1 MGACDSVNFKH
12 NKNNLPIS
20 QNEKILL
27 QCKESREKLA
37 QYIKALETKEKESRE
52 KAKDL
57 IRQKQKDRAKLYL
70 RQCKLYKTQS
80 KISEGKLDLLD
91 EQIMNLENTTLTV
104 DILNALRE
112 GNIALQN
119 LQKEVK
125 IEDLEKAKD
134 DMEYLKEKDK
144 EIGEFFKERGIENEA
159 DCEEEFNQ
167 LEKEV
172 KEVQNDNKIN
182 LPSVP
187 NTQLNE
193 NKNQIQPNLNMNKN
207 LYVYPNPKANQVIAV

>member
-1 MGACDSVNFKH
+1 MGACDSINFKRKK
-12 NKNNLPIS
+12 NKLPIS
-20 QNEKILL
+20 QNEQILL

-70 RQCKLYKTQS
+70 RQCKLYKAQA

-91 EQIMNLENTTLTV
+91 EQIMNLENATLTK
-104 DILNALRE
+104 DTLNALRE
-112 GNIALQN
+112 GKAELQKLQN
-119 LQKEVK
+119 EVK

-134 DMEYLKEKDK
+134 DLEYLKEKDK

-167 LEKEV
+167 LA

-187 NTQLNE
+187 NTKLND
-193 NKNQIQPNLNMNKN
+193 NKNQLQQNLNMNRN
-207 LYVYPNPKANQVIAV
+207 IYVYPNQNANKVIAV